1 MIYLGSVRGKLNE
14 SDSKI
19 GSRSRIVHAV
29 REPLGKGS
37 DGSRAQRQGM
47 VCSLGE
53 APKQRINSADTHN
66 SGAELTGLNQL
77 VDVHRRSRLGSYR
90 LCRLLVGQAPLTRA
104 RKITGFHLN
113 RVTPLCAAPSEH
125 LRARLA

>member
-1 MIYLGSVRGKLNE
+1 
-14 SDSKI
+14 
-19 GSRSRIVHAV
+19 
-29 REPLGKGS
+29 
-37 DGSRAQRQGM
+37 M

-90 LCRLLVGQAPLTRA
+90 LCRLLVGQAPLSRA